1 MRKKHTFKLVLFCL
15 VLAFTIGY
23 CSSSEAAKPK
33 VRAKFY
39 DFSDQLIDGTVKKPQ
54 TLYTDVRQKAKFGR
68 LLRLKRDF
76 IKDSLFKTAR
86 DPVFK

>member
-1 MRKKHTFKLVLFCL
+1 MRKKHTFKLALFCL

-23 CSSSEAAKPK
+23 CASSEAGKPK